1 MGVFL
6 GNAPQNTP
14 NAFFYRSL
22 SRAVTEVNR
31 ERIKQSFQL
40 CGISAKGFAVPVEHL
55 HARLRGILGYQEGL
69 ELVQKYDDVFEDE
82 RMSSTASN
90 SEYKHIVI

>member
-14 NAFFYRSL
+14 KAFFTRE
-22 SRAVTEVNR
+22 TGNR
-31 ERIKQSFQL
+31 ERIKQSLQL